1 MEREG
6 YGKGHE
12 TLIIPEIRPQFRT
25 VSGTD
30 MPSLQDQLLKAGL
43 ADEKKLKAH
52 QKEQKKQR
60 KQQPKGAAQTDEAK
74 LRARQAREEKAERD
88 RQLNQQRNEEARR
101 KAIAA
106 QIRQLVETNRLDR
119 SRCEMDYQFVHGKKI
134 KKIPVDQTMTDQLAR
149 GRLAVVFVNDQYEV
163 VPEAV
168 ARKIMERDEE
178 AVVVLHDRNSQTE
191 TDEDDP
197 YAGYEIPDDLMW

>member
-1 MEREG
+1 MAKALRRLYYRKSDLNSEP
-6 YGKGHE
+6 
-12 TLIIPEIRPQFRT
+12 L
-25 VSGTD
+25 VGTT

-52 QKEQKKQR
+52 QKEKKKQR
-60 KQQPKGAAQTDEAK
+60 KQQPKGAVQTDEAK
-74 LRARQAREEKAERD
+74 LRAQEAREEKAERD

-106 QIRQLVETNRLDR
+106 QIRQLVDTNRLNR

-134 KKIPVDQTMTDQLAR
+134 KKILVDQTMTDQLSR
-149 GRLAVVFVNDQYEV
+149 GRLAVVFVNDNYEV

-168 ARKIMERDEE
+168 ARKIMERDAE
-178 AVVVLHDRNSQTE
+178 AVVVLHERSQQADR
-191 TDEDDP
+191 DEEDP